1 MHICMIVGEFPPHC
15 GGIGYYVYNLSK
27 NLAERGYKI
36 TVLTRGNW
44 NQKCI
49 IENLGNITI
58 YRTRFIPFYPFH
70 IELYSK
76 FLERTFKNLEEEFD
90 IVHFHN
96 PLVPFINTKVPTLL
110 TEHGTVKAPIDNMEE
125 LGIHSYLNK
134 LFAKKF
140 IDLDINIIKNVN
152 NLTAVSKSCAEDIN
166 NFYNL
171 KKEIE
176 IVYNGVDTEFFR
188 PKMKTKI
195 DPYVLYTGRLY
206 AGKGLLDLIK
216 SAKFV
221 CNELPDIKF
230 VLAGDGPLKKQ
241 LIKEINKL
249 NLQNNF
255 LLTGFLSREKIL
267 ETYQNANVY
276 VLPSHSEGFPT
287 TLLEA
292 MSCGIA
298 SISSDI
304 GGCSELIE
312 NFKNGVL
319 VPPKNPKILANAII
333 KLLNND
339 KLRFELGDTARND
352 IVENY
357 DWKSITNK
365 FDYIYNTIGVI

>member
-15 GGIGYYVYNLSK
+15 GGIGYYVYNLAK
-27 NLAERGYKI
+27 NLDERGYSI

-44 NQKCI
+44 NQKLI
-49 IENLGNITI
+49 KENLGNITV
-58 YRTRFIPFYPFH
+58 YRTRFIPLYPFH

-76 FLERTFKNLEEEFD
+76 FLERIFRNLEDEFD

-96 PLVPFINTKVPTLL
+96 PLVPFIDTKVPTLL

-125 LGIHSYLNK
+125 QGIHSYLNK

-152 NLTAVSKSCAEDIN
+152 KLSAVSKSCAEDIN

-176 IVYNGVDTEFFR
+176 IVYNGVDTKFFC
-188 PKMKTKI
+188 PKIKTNI
-195 DPYVLYTGRLY
+195 DQYVLYTGRLY
-206 AGKGLLDLIK
+206 AGKGLFDLIQ
-216 SAKFV
+216 SAKYV
-221 CNELPDIKF
+221 CNEFPDIKF

-241 LIKEINKL
+241 LIKEIFKL

-255 LLTGFLSREKIL
+255 ILPGFLSREKIL
-267 ETYQNANVY
+267 ETYQNANIY

-304 GGCSELIE
+304 GGCSELID

-319 VPPKNPKILANAII
+319 VPPKNPKILASIMI
-333 KLLNND
+333 KLLKD
-339 KLRFELGDTARND
+339 DILRDQLGTNARAHVIKNF
-352 IVENY
+352 
-357 DWKSITNK
+357 DWEIITSK
-365 FDYIYNTIGVI
+365 FDNIYKDI